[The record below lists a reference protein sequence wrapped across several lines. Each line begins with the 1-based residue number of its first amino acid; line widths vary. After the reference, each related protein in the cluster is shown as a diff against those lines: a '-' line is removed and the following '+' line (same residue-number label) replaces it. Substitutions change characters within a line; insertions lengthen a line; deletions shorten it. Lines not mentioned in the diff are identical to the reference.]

1 MEPIKVAGPVVTG
14 KGTYTEITDIFGPSQ
29 AGAGSRVDIIA
40 RIKNLYSLTIGIM
53 AIGSLE
59 YGIIPWPNIT
69 FLTPWANVA
78 GGASQDFSGYFIMP
92 SSNVTLHIYSL
103 YYSEGGW
110 VPDDERVVSILALT
124 APVFSNLSVSYR
136 RAD

>member
-1 MEPIKVAGPVVTG
+1 MEPIRVAGAIITG
-14 KGTYTEITDIFGPSQ
+14 AGTYTQITDIFGPAE

-40 RIKNLYSLTIGIM
+40 RIKNLHSSTIGIM

-69 FLTPWANVA
+69 FPTPWINVP
-78 GGASQDFSGYFIMP
+78 GGATQDFAGYFIMP

-110 VPDDERVVSILALT
+110 VPDDERAVSILALT
-124 APVFSNLSVSYR
+124 APVFSNLSVSFR
-136 RAD
+136 RAA